1 MEKKTKTQK
10 KKKLYTL
17 AEAYD
22 EILRIKTEMVGK
34 YYHTEQERIAFSNGY
49 KKAILD
55 MQTDFAKRSNLL
67 ATIHAH

>member
-1 MEKKTKTQK
+1 MEKKTR
-10 KKKLYTL
+10 KKLYTL
-17 AEAYD
+17 EEAYD

-34 YYHTEQERIAFSNGY
+34 YYHSEQEMIAFRNGY

-67 ATIHAH
+67 ACVNAH